1 MSGALEYVRIG
12 LRRHIIA
19 RHSIGQP
26 WISGWVIGD
35 NIENHIREAIR
46 QTASG
51 SYSSLEPNFS
61 ERLIEKIKEV
71 TQNNYQTQ
79 NVLITTIDVR
89 RFLRKVIERE
99 FYGLKVLSFQEIG
112 EDAELRIIGNIDLI
126 GEHE

>member
-1 MSGALEYVRIG
+1 ME
-12 LRRHIIA
+12 
-19 RHSIGQP
+19 
-26 WISGWVIGD
+26 
-35 NIENHIREAIR
+35 R